1 MSAVALGIAGLVIG
15 AAGTGMSFAQ
25 MGKAKRLQRDAE
37 SKADQAMAEARKR
50 LDVNYLDEL
59 AIQKEPYELARE
71 AALQQGATAI
81 GAAQQG
87 DQRGI
92 AATSGRLSVAQDAAQ
107 GQIRSQMGAELSKLD
122 KLVAEEDSRL
132 RDLNVQLDLG
142 EVAGF
147 QAQAANQEQLKNQAM
162 AQGIQGAVGTIQSG
176 LSLVPLYQQNQAAQ
190 QQAIGDTQYTQSQVD
205 NFNDV
210 SFTKREGGF
219 LGIGGDKIQYDLGIG
234 DTAAISSLS
243 PGAYRKFK
251 RQLQPNQS
259 NVVFGSQF
267 QDIYNTQQNL
277 GVADPNNPA
286 ATTDE
291 IKIQQAKASGRFM
304 KDDGTGNM
312 IAMTEDEIKQAL
324 GIK

>member
-1 MSAVALGIAGLVIG
+1 MSAIALGIAGLVIG
-15 AAGTGMSFAQ
+15 ATGTAMSFGQ

-50 LDVNYLDEL
+50 LEVNYLDEL

-71 AALQQGATAI
+71 ASLQQGATALA
-81 GAAQQG
+81 AAQQG

-92 AATSGRLSVAQDAAQ
+92 AATAGRLEVAQDAAQ
-107 GQIRSQMGAELSKLD
+107 GQVRSQMGAELNKLD

-142 EVAGF
+142 EVSGF

-162 AQGIQGAVGTIQSG
+162 AQGIQGAVGTLQSG
-176 LSLVPLYQQNQAAQ
+176 LSLVPLYQQNQGAQ
-190 QQAIGDTQYTQSQVD
+190 QQAIGDTQYTQNQVD
-205 NFNDV
+205 NFDNV
-210 SFTKREGGF
+210 SFSKREGGF
-219 LGIGGDKIQYDLGIG
+219 LGIGGDKVQYDLGIG
-234 DTAAISSLS
+234 DTQAIRDLN

-251 RQLQPNQS
+251 RQLEPDQS

-286 ATTDE
+286 ASTDD
-291 IKIQQAKASGRFM
+291 IRVKQAKASGRFM
-304 KDDGTGNM
+304 KDDGTGKM
-312 IAMTEDEIKQAL
+312 IPMTDDEIKIKL